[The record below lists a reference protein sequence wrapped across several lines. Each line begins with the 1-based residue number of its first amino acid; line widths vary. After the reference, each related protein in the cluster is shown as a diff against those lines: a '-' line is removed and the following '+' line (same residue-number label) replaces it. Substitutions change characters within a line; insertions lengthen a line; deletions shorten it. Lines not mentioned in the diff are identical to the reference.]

1 MGRNIEVKA
10 KVDDL
15 EELRKRVEKICD
27 GLGEEIAQED
37 VFFYCSRGR
46 LKLRFLATDQGQLI
60 YYERA
65 DKAGP
70 RVSNYFIY
78 ETADPARLR
87 EVVGRAVGVR
97 GIVRKRRWL
106 YWLGN
111 TRIHLDRVDGLG
123 SYLELEVVLGL
134 DEDRDSGME
143 RAAAIMNM
151 LEIDSADLI
160 EGAYIDLLEEDSEI
174 ALEN

>member
-27 GLGEEIAQED
+27 GPGEEIAQED
-37 VFFYCSRGR
+37 IFYYCNRGR
-46 LKLRFLATDQGQLI
+46 LKLRILAADQGQLI

-65 DKAGP
+65 DKSGP

-78 ETADPARLR
+78 KTADPAGLR
-87 EVVGRAVGVR
+87 EVVGRAAGVR
-97 GIVRKRRWL
+97 GIVRKNRWL
-106 YWLGN
+106 YWLGR

-123 SYLELEVVLGL
+123 SFLELEVVLGL
-134 DEDRDSGME
+134 DEDRGSGKE
-143 RAAAIMNM
+143 TAAAIMDI
-151 LEIDSADLI
+151 LEIDAADLI
-160 EGAYIDLLEEDSEI
+160 ESAYIDLLEEDSEI
-174 ALEN
+174 SLGN